1 MRKKLWS
8 YIKIFMFSMGSTG
21 VVLELFVPH
30 HGHVN
35 AAAPYITAFNFAQ
48 VAVACS
54 MQAIETLRKR
64 KETP

>member
-30 HGHVN
+30 QHHSV
-35 AAAPYITAFNFAQ
+35 
-48 VAVACS
+48 
-54 MQAIETLRKR
+54 
-64 KETP
+64 